1 MAISTLRKR
10 TVQVGY
16 RKTKSRNTT
25 LFPVLRIDGNWLSK
39 AGFPPHTQ
47 VYIHVQEGRIV
58 INQDELRA

>member
-1 MAISTLRKR
+1 M
-10 TVQVGY
+10 QVCY
-16 RKTKSRNTT
+16 RKTKYRNTT